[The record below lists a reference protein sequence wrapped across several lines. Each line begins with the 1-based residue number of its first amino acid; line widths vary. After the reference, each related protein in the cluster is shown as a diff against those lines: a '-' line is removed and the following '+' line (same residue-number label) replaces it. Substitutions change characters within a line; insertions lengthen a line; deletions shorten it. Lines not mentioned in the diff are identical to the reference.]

1 MFGVVEMKVLSVIIM
16 ANREGAPAVQLAAS
30 YALDDIS
37 FWYRSS
43 VKEVA
48 NFVSRE
54 VVSRSK
60 AGSMLSVEHKEYM
73 CHVRVCTNNLSV
85 AVLADQEYP
94 GRVAFALIQ
103 EVLDL
108 FNKSFNENQW
118 TKFTADTTLNVQ
130 GLDELVAK
138 YQKPE
143 EADKIMKIQKQLDD
157 TKDILRKNIDQLL
170 ERGEK
175 IETLAARSEDLSFQS
190 KAFMTQSE
198 KLNSCCS
205 IL

>member
-1 MFGVVEMKVLSVIIM
+1 MKVLSVIVL
-16 ANREGAPAVQLAAS
+16 AAREGSPAVQLASS

-48 NFVSRE
+48 MFVSRE
-54 VVSRSK
+54 VVSRSEPG
-60 AGSMLSVEHKEYM
+60 AMLSVEHKEYM
-73 CHVRVCTNNLSV
+73 CHVRVCTNKLSV

-94 GRVAFALIQ
+94 TRVAFSLIQ
-103 EVLDL
+103 EVIDL
-108 FNKSFNENQW
+108 FNKAYNESQW
-118 TKFTADTTLNVQ
+118 TKFTTDTSLSVQ
-130 GLDELVAK
+130 GLDAALAK

-143 EADKIMKIQKQLDD
+143 EADKIMKIQKELDE
-157 TKDILRKNIDQLL
+157 TTNILRKNIDQLL
-170 ERGEK
+170 TRGEK
-175 IETLAARSEDLSFQS
+175 LETLAAQSADLSYQS

>member
-1 MFGVVEMKVLSVIIM
+1 MKILSVLIM
-16 ANREGAPAVQLAAS
+16 AAREGSPAVQLASS
-30 YALDDIS
+30 YSLDDIS

-48 NFVSRE
+48 MFVSRE
-54 VVSRSK
+54 VVTRSK
-60 AGSMLSVEHKEYM
+60 PGAMLSVEHKEYM
-73 CHVRVCTNNLSV
+73 CHVRVCANNLSV

-108 FNKSFNENQW
+108 FNKAYNESQW
-118 TKFTADTTLNVQ
+118 TKFTSDTSLSLT
-130 GLDELVAK
+130 GLDPIIAK

-143 EADKIMKIQKQLDD
+143 EADKIMKIQKELDE
-157 TKDILRKNIDQLL
+157 TTTILKKNIDQLL
-170 ERGEK
+170 NRGEK
-175 IETLAARSEDLSFQS
+175 LETLAAQSADLSYQS
-190 KAFMTQSE
+190 KAFMQQSE

>member
-1 MFGVVEMKVLSVIIM
+1 MKVLSVIIM
-16 ANREGAPAVQLAAS
+16 AAREGASAIQLASAYS
-30 YALDDIS
+30 LDDIS

-54 VVSRSK
+54 VVTRSK

-73 CHVRVCTNNLSV
+73 CHVRVCSNNLGV
-85 AVLADQEYP
+85 AVLADMEYP
-94 GRVAFALIQ
+94 SRVAFALIQ

-108 FNKSFNENQW
+108 FNKAYNESQW
-118 TKFTADTTLNVQ
+118 TKFTSDTSLNVA
-130 GLDELVAK
+130 GLDEAVAK

-143 EADKIMKIQKQLDD
+143 EADKIMKIQKQLDE
-157 TKDILRKNIDQLL
+157 TKDVLRKNIDQLL

-175 IETLAARSEDLSFQS
+175 IETLAARSEDLSYQS